1 MQYTVLSDGDLHLSL
16 TKEERDEVF
25 DEVDQLRKKGESRE
39 GKVLLEG
46 KAGDFYIEIVGCD
59 DARNASAKSLEG
71 LPVYIEVMDT
81 FDNKIDVDD

>member
-1 MQYTVLSDGDLHLSL
+1 MQYTILEDKDLRLSL
-16 TKEERDEVF
+16 TKEERDQIF
-25 DEVDQLRKKGESRE
+25 DEVDQLRKKGEPRE
-39 GKVLLEG
+39 GKVLFEG
-46 KAGDFYIEIVGCD
+46 WAGDFYIEIVGCD